1 MAVEPFSASE
11 IIQKHAKGLTSS
23 RVTNS
28 IATQP
33 EELEAMKEAF
43 KNKKKE
49 LEETRRTL
57 TKTELQLKG
66 ERQKVLALQGENDRL
81 QDEVRQLRH
90 ADHEQL
96 ETLKTQQNASV
107 RELRTKGAE
116 MDALKDKLRRAVQ

>member
-1 MAVEPFSASE
+1 
-11 IIQKHAKGLTSS
+11 
-23 RVTNS
+23 
-28 IATQP
+28 
-33 EELEAMKEAF
+33 MKEAF

-49 LEETRRTL
+49 LEEARRAL

-90 ADHEQL
+90 ADQEQL

>member
-1 MAVEPFSASE
+1 
-11 IIQKHAKGLTSS
+11 
-23 RVTNS
+23 
-28 IATQP
+28 
-33 EELEAMKEAF
+33 MKEAF

-49 LEETRRTL
+49 LEEARRAL

-90 ADHEQL
+90 ADQEQL

-116 MDALKDKLRRAVQ
+116 MDALKDKLRRAVQER

>member
-49 LEETRRTL
+49 LEEARRAL

-90 ADHEQL
+90 ADQEQL